1 MEPRRRDI
9 MSTSKLQTLSGTVT
23 AHDQQEMSV
32 SMYSHLKSLRGATPA
47 LTIRAMSPQRVHEQY
62 EKMQQLKKALRRDAA
77 DILAQCK
84 VEFIMHAQ
92 TPEKDS
98 FDFGSAVADDGE
110 GTSSACDTIVSFLR
124 THLLDVWRG
133 LAAEELESVH
143 GRLYIF
149 DPFVKARNGSNV
161 NTTWHQD
168 GASLP
173 QADDYF
179 AHYYLPEDEAS
190 GLGATDWVEVAIPE
204 ADCCL
209 DTDLEGDEGRTSSV
223 GSMFTGSDEDDELV
237 MDWSGM
243 SDDTRRERISASN
256 FLALPTTERALVV
269 IHDSGCFHRVPLP
282 ALFRKPRR
290 AIVRIEFHGRDRKG
304 DKLLFAASASGLTDP
319 DTGCTASWSPMR
331 TARLPPGLA
340 SLSLAYDADQQGAL
354 AAAEEQRAEH
364 ERSQHLP
371 HQHTSKSSDGFL
383 SAYVHGKVHIKKW
396 LERRLTERFGDLP
409 MAFSDLA

>member
-1 MEPRRRDI
+1 

-190 GLGATDWVEVAIPE
+190 GLGATDWVEVAIP
-204 ADCCL
+204 L
-209 DTDLEGDEGRTSSV
+209 GR
-223 GSMFTGSDEDDELV
+223 GAL
-237 MDWSGM
+237 
-243 SDDTRRERISASN
+243 SARSRC
-256 FLALPTTERALVV
+256 P
-269 IHDSGCFHRVPLP
+269 
-282 ALFRKPRR
+282 PRR
-290 AIVRIEFHGRDRKG
+290 VEVTSPRARGV
-304 DKLLFAASASGLTDP
+304 LAASLRCSPPEDFRAAQRTP
-319 DTGCTASWSPMR
+319 DDFR
-331 TARLPPGLA
+331 
-340 SLSLAYDADQQGAL
+340 
-354 AAAEEQRAEH
+354 
-364 ERSQHLP
+364 
-371 HQHTSKSSDGFL
+371 
-383 SAYVHGKVHIKKW
+383 
-396 LERRLTERFGDLP
+396 LP
-409 MAFSDLA
+409 MALSKTDL